1 MHRSSNYYLRRLY
14 SGSIVFAPDDGG
26 GSGGSGEGA
35 PADEGGDGKEGE
47 SGEGGEGGE
56 GSGEEIKD
64 PEKKR
69 LADEAAKHRREKNE
83 TAKQLAAAQKRIK
96 EMEDKD
102 KTELEKAQGDLK
114 THTERVA
121 TLETT
126 NGKLA
131 LEVAFLK
138 VANGRFRDPDDA
150 LALLDRSKIEIDPAE
165 GTASGVKE
173 AVEKLAKA
181 KPYLLK
187 DDEGGGPSG
196 APFNKRGGDGKQI
209 DKAKFAERFPAARI
223 PGA

>member
-14 SGSIVFAPDDGG
+14 SGSIVFAPEDGG
-26 GSGGSGEGA
+26 GSGGSGSEGA
-35 PADEGGDGKEGE
+35 PAGEGGKEGE
-47 SGEGGEGGE
+47 SGEGDAAGE

-83 TAKQLAAAQKRIK
+83 ASRQLAEANKRLK
-96 EMEDKD
+96 ELEDKD
-102 KTELEKAQGDLK
+102 KSELEKAQGDLK
-114 THTERVA
+114 AHTEKVA
-121 TLETT
+121 TLATT

-173 AVEKLAKA
+173 AVEKLAKN

-187 DDEGGGPSG
+187 EDEGGGPSG
-196 APFNKRGGDGKQI
+196 SPFNQRGGDGKQL
-209 DKAKFAERFPAARI
+209 DKAQLAQRFPAARI